1 MIIKYI
7 KKIKLPDSPGVYIFK
22 DKKGILYIGKATSLR
37 SRVQSYFGRDL
48 IATRGPL
55 LVDMVT
61 KAENLEFIQTD
72 SVLEA
77 LILEANLIKKHQ
89 PKYNTKE
96 KDNKSFNYVCI
107 TKDKL
112 EKVLVTRGRLISGK
126 QYPNSSRL
134 TLSTGGSDTTRN
146 LHIVSQK
153 YLRVFGPFPN
163 GLQLRTALKIVRK
176 IFPYY
181 DDSSSKKQN
190 IQFYKQLGLVPE
202 ENYKNNLKNLILFF
216 EGKKGKIVSN
226 LKKEMNTYAKKMQF
240 ERANEIKKQ
249 IFALEHINDVA
260 LIKED
265 TGFSRNE
272 QNWSR
277 VGAPGERVKRDN
289 FDYSA
294 KSFRVEAYDVAH
306 MSGQNMVGV
315 MTVIQDGE
323 PEKSEYKKFIIR
335 TQKNSNDTGA
345 LEEILSRR
353 FRHTEWGL
361 PNLVVV
367 DGSTAQVNVVK
378 QVLNRY
384 QFDIPIVG
392 VVKDDRHK
400 PKAIL
405 GNEQIIKKYKKSI
418 LLANSEAHR
427 FAITFHK
434 HKRSKEFL
442 K

>member
-1 MIIKYI
+1 MQ
-7 KKIKLPDSPGVYIFK
+7 
-22 DKKGILYIGKATSLR
+22 R
-37 SRVQSYFGRDL
+37 R
-48 IATRGPL
+48 
-55 LVDMVT
+55 
-61 KAENLEFIQTD
+61 
-72 SVLEA
+72 
-77 LILEANLIKKHQ
+77 
-89 PKYNTKE
+89 
-96 KDNKSFNYVCI
+96 C
-107 TKDKL
+107 
-112 EKVLVTRGRLISGK
+112 
-126 QYPNSSRL
+126 NSSAQMKSR
-134 TLSTGGSDTTRN
+134 
-146 LHIVSQK
+146 
-153 YLRVFGPFPN
+153 
-163 GLQLRTALKIVRK
+163 
-176 IFPYY
+176 
-181 DDSSSKKQN
+181 
-190 IQFYKQLGLVPE
+190 
-202 ENYKNNLKNLILFF
+202 
-216 EGKKGKIVSN
+216 
-226 LKKEMNTYAKKMQF
+226 
-240 ERANEIKKQ
+240 KQ

-361 PNLVVV
+361 PSLVVV
-367 DGSTAQVNVVK
+367 DGSTAQVNVAK

-405 GNEQIIKKYKKSI
+405 V
-418 LLANSEAHR
+418 
-427 FAITFHK
+427 T
-434 HKRSKEFL
+434 SK
-442 K
+442 